1 MLRTLQKSDLSYVKE
16 RNSLTKRILKWYDI
30 NKASYPW
37 RSNCT
42 PYQILI
48 TEMLLRKTTRNQV
61 KGLFPVFFSKFP
73 SVTKLATANKKEVEK
88 VIRPLGME
96 KIRSKLLV
104 EVAKTIVKKHNG
116 RVPTNKTA
124 LLDLPGVGEYIANA
138 VLLLSQGEKV
148 ALVDTNS
155 KRIVERLF
163 LGNSEPKKRVNREI
177 SEQVFFLV
185 PEKRFVDFNL
195 ALLDFATSVCLPRN
209 PKCPSCPLKKY
220 CAYYK
225 NHY

>member
-1 MLRTLQKSDLSYVKE
+1 MLKTLQKSDLSYVKE

-61 KGLFPVFFSKFP
+61 KKLFPLFFRKFP
-73 SVTKLATANKKEVEK
+73 SITKLATANKKEVEE

-104 EVAKTIVKKHNG
+104 EVAKTVVKKHNG
-116 RVPTNKTA
+116 KVPNDKID
-124 LLDLPGVGEYIANA
+124 LLSLPGVGEYIANA
-138 VLLLSQGEKV
+138 VLLLSRGEKV

>member
-1 MLRTLQKSDLSYVKE
+1 MLKTLQKSDLSYVKE
-16 RNSLTKRILKWYDI
+16 RSSLTKRILKWYDS

-37 RSNCT
+37 RGNCT

-48 TEMLLRKTTRNQV
+48 TEMLLRKTTRGQV
-61 KGLFPVFFSKFP
+61 KELFPVFFRKFP

-116 RVPTNKTA
+116 MVPNDKTS
-124 LLDLPGVGEYIANA
+124 LLNLPGVGEYIANA
-138 VLLLSQGEKV
+138 VLLLSMGEKV

-163 LGNSEPKKRVNREI
+163 LGDHEPQKRVNKEV
-177 SEQVFFLV
+177 SDQVFFLV

-195 ALLDFATSVCLPRN
+195 ALLDFASSVCLPRK
-209 PKCPSCPLKKY
+209 PKCPSCTLKKS

>member
-1 MLRTLQKSDLSYVKE
+1 MLKTLQKSDLSYVKE
-16 RNSLTKRILKWYDI
+16 RNSLTKRILKWYDS

-37 RSNCT
+37 RNNCT

-61 KGLFPVFFSKFP
+61 KKLFPVFFRKFP

-96 KIRSKLLV
+96 KMRSKLLV

-116 RVPTNKTA
+116 KVPNDKID
-124 LLDLPGVGEYIANA
+124 LLSLPGVGEYIANA
-138 VLLLSQGEKV
+138 VLLLSRGEKV

-163 LGNSEPKKRVNREI
+163 LGDHEPQKRVNKEV
-177 SEQVFFLV
+177 SDQVFFLV

-195 ALLDFATSVCLPRN
+195 ALLDFASSICLPRK
-209 PKCPSCPLKKY
+209 PKCPSCTLKKS